1 MRLRFLIG
9 WLMAVGWRAMRPSPG
24 SIFSGRELIDS
35 VRHPERLRTLPLRR
49 WDSLLRVAR
58 RANLIGR
65 VRQAGIFHELPAQV
79 RTHLESAEV
88 LAAHQRAAIGWETSH
103 LAKAFAAEDF
113 PVILLKG
120 SAYACTGLVAAEG
133 RLFGDVDIL
142 VPRTDLTRAEAA
154 LMLQGWAGG
163 DSDPYDERYYRQ
175 WMHEIPPMT
184 HRGRGT
190 VVDLHHN
197 ILPSTARNSPDAG
210 LLLAAS
216 RPLPGTRFRALCPVD
231 MVIHSATH
239 LFYESELQNG
249 LRDLFDLDAL
259 LGQFAAEER
268 GFWQDLVVRAGVL
281 GLASPLYLA
290 CRYCRFLLGTAV
302 PQQMLAALEQAAG
315 FGAVSLR
322 VLDAIYLRAL
332 MPDHPLSGDT
342 TTAIAR
348 LAVYLRGHYLRMPIG
363 LLTAHLSRKLF
374 MRLFRNTSRAV

>member
-1 MRLRFLIG
+1 
-9 WLMAVGWRAMRPSPG
+9 MRPSPG
-24 SIFSGRELIDS
+24 SIFSGWELIDS
-35 VRHPERLRTLPLRR
+35 IRCPEHLRSLPLRR

-65 VRQAGIFHELPAQV
+65 LALGVHQTGFLHELPAQV

-88 LAAHQRAAIGWETSH
+88 LVAHQRAAIEWETGH

-120 SAYACTGLVAAEG
+120 AAYACAGLVAAEG

-142 VPRTDLTRAEAA
+142 VPRADLTRAEAA

-216 RPLPGTRFRALCPVD
+216 RPLPGTRFRVLCPVD

-259 LGQFAAEER
+259 LGEFAAGEG
-268 GFWQDLVVRAGVL
+268 GFWQDLVARASVL

-290 CRYCRFLLGTAV
+290 CRYCRRLLGTAV
-302 PQQMLAALEQAAG
+302 PQQTLTALEQAAG
-315 FGAVSLR
+315 LGTMSLR
-322 VLDAIYLRAL
+322 MLDTIYLRAL
-332 MPDHPLSGDT
+332 MPDHPLSSDAAMA
-342 TTAIAR
+342 TARFAI
-348 LAVYLRGHYLRMPIG
+348 YLRGHYLRMPIG

-374 MRLFRNTSRAV
+374 MRLFRNTSRTV

>member
-1 MRLRFLIG
+1 MNPDSGRF
-9 WLMAVGWRAMRPSPG
+9 
-24 SIFSGRELIDS
+24 FSGRELIDS
-35 VRHPERLRTLPLRR
+35 LRCPERLRALPLRR

-65 VRQAGIFHELPAQV
+65 LALGARQAGIFHELPLQV
-79 RTHLESAEV
+79 RTHLESTEV
-88 LAAHQRAAIGWETSH
+88 LVAHQRAAIGWESGH
-103 LAKAFAAEDF
+103 LAKAFASEDF
-113 PVILLKG
+113 SVILLKG
-120 SAYACTGLVAAEG
+120 AAYACAGLAAAEG

-142 VPRTDLTRAEAA
+142 VPRADLVRAEAA
-154 LMLQGWAGG
+154 LMVQGWAGG

-190 VVDLHHN
+190 VVDVHHN
-197 ILPSTARNSPDAG
+197 ILPSTAHNSPDAG
-210 LLLAAS
+210 LLLAVS
-216 RPLPGTRFRALCPVD
+216 RPLPGTRFRVLCPAD

-259 LGQFAAEER
+259 LGQFAAGESD
-268 GFWQDLVVRAGVL
+268 FWQDLVARASVL

-290 CRYCRFLLGTAV
+290 CRYCRCLLGTAV
-302 PQQMLAALEQAAG
+302 PKQTLAALEQAAG
-315 FGAVSLR
+315 LGAVPLR
-322 VLDAIYLRAL
+322 VLDAIYLWAL
-332 MPDHPLSGDT
+332 MPDHPLSSDAA
-342 TTAIAR
+342 TAIAR

-374 MRLFRNTSRAV
+374 MRLFRNTSRTI